1 MADNTQLNTG
11 AGGDVIASDDIGG
24 VKFQRIKLI
33 HGADGTNDGDVSTV
47 NGLPVSQIRKATYRA
62 STTAVLVPAVTSPN
76 PWFTIYGSATKTIKI
91 QSIIISG
98 LTLTAVAYL
107 NIGLR
112 KYSTAV
118 SGGTSTALTAVP
130 LDSSSAAATATNI
143 NVYTAVPTAGTTLGD
158 ISNRRVIGQATTAAA
173 AGIPQMI
180 DFDFTPA
187 GDGTAIVLRGT
198 AQGVGLYWI
207 TAPASTPSLLLRI
220 EWTEE
225 T

>member
-1 MADNTQLNTG
+1 MADNVTLNPGTG
-11 AGGDVIASDDIGG
+11 GSTIGADDISS
-24 VKFQRIKLI
+24 VWYQRIKLI
-33 HGADGTNDGDVSTV
+33 HGADGVNAGDVSTA
-47 NGLPVSQIRKATYRA
+47 NGLPVAQVRKDTYRA

-118 SGGTSTALTAVP
+118 SGGTSSALTAVP
-130 LDSSSAAATATNI
+130 LDSSSAASSATNI
-143 NVYTAVPTAGTTLGD
+143 NVYTAIPTAGTTVGD
-158 ISNRRVIGQATTAAA
+158 ISSRRVLGQATTAAA
-173 AGIPQMI
+173 AGITQMV
-180 DFDFTPA
+180 DFDFTPT

-207 TAPASTPSLLLRI
+207 TAPASTVSLLLRI